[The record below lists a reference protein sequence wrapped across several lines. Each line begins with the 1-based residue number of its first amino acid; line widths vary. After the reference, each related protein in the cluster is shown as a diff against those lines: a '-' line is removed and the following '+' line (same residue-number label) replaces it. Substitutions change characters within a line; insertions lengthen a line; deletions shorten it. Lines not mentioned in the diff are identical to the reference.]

1 MRRAALLA
9 VASGAL
15 ATTAT
20 SPAIAQ
26 SYEEQKMFTPQV
38 IKWSP
43 APPSLPAGA
52 EVALLYGDATK
63 EGLFAL
69 RIKAPKGYRVPGR
82 SRHSAPRTCLRCSG
96 AILSAWIDPVS
107 HNSAVHHHR
116 DHDGT
121 IRPYAEIGAPL
132 RERKEARRLAIV
144 RGVEQA
150 AAYPVGDKIAAL

>member
-9 VASGAL
+9 VASGVL
-15 ATTAT
+15 ATTAI

-26 SYEEQKMFTPQV
+26 SHEEQKGFTPQD

-69 RIKAPKGYRVPGR
+69 RLKVPKGYRVPP
-82 SRHSAPRTCLRCSG
+82 HTHPK
-96 AILSAWIDPVS
+96 P
-107 HNSAVHHHR
+107 
-116 DHDGT
+116 
-121 IRPYAEIGAPL
+121 EIGTVL
-132 RERKEARRLAIV
+132 SGTVRL
-144 RGVEQA
+144 GM
-150 AAYPVGDKIAAL
+150 GDKDHIFPAGRFYATPPGMAHQFTADEDAVVQVNSTGPWGITYVNPKDDPRQKSQ